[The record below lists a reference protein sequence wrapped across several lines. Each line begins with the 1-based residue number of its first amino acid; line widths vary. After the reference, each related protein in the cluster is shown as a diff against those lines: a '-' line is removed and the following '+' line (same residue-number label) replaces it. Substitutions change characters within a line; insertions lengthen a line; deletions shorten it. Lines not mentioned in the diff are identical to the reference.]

1 MQNQKLELIKRKKR
15 HQRVREKVSGY
26 EDRPRLSVYR
36 SHKNIYA
43 QIIDDKKNK
52 TLFSFS
58 TQEKEIKERGVYAGN
73 IKAAQ
78 LLGEILA
85 KKAKEKGI
93 TKVAF
98 DKGAYAYHGRIKA
111 FAESARKEGL
121 EF

>member
-1 MQNQKLELIKRKKR
+1 MQNQKLQTIKRQQRHKR
-15 HQRVREKVSGY
+15 IRNKLNGCE
-26 EDRPRLSVYR
+26 ERPRLSVYR

-43 QIIDDKKNK
+43 QIIDDTKYK

-58 TQEKEIKERGVYAGN
+58 TQDKEIKGKIVYGGN

-78 LLGEILA
+78 LLGEKVA
-85 KKAKEKGI
+85 REAKEKGI

-98 DKGAYAYHGRIKA
+98 DKGAYSYHGRIKA
-111 FAESARKEGL
+111 FVESARKGGL